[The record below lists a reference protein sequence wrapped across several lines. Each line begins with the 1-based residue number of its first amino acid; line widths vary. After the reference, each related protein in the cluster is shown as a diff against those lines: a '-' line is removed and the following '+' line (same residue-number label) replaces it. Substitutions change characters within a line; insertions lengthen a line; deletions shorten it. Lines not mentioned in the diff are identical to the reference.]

1 MQAKLQNLMIIN
13 KTKQLGWKIRLKSF
27 FLSIL
32 TWYIWIGMFFMVY
45 QYQKNILNHPIINMF
60 YIGEVILMM
69 FAVVCCLIFCTVC
82 WSLITKTKPKLA

>member
-45 QYQKNILNHPIINMF
+45 QYQKIFLTIRLLICFIL
-60 YIGEVILMM
+60 
-69 FAVVCCLIFCTVC
+69 A
-82 WSLITKTKPKLA
+82 K